1 MLHGTGPRRLDI
13 AGERQRA
20 CPKVQGRDRGRRLG
34 NQVNH
39 VAYPAEVLIEDL
51 IGMGKVHVRLFG
63 AANAQ
68 DVASRYQWIGIDRG
82 VLAGGAKEP

>member
-1 MLHGTGPRRLDI
+1 M
-13 AGERQRA
+13 GE
-20 CPKVQGRDRGRRLG
+20 
-34 NQVNH
+34 
-39 VAYPAEVLIEDL
+39 
-51 IGMGKVHVRLFG
+51 VHVRLFG